1 MDRNI
6 ERLLIGY
13 FDNKLKTTNSIS
25 ELGGLTE
32 YMKFNSMK
40 RNFAIELL
48 EIISP
53 NYKDDYPNDTDA
65 GTKTIAKFCLT
76 ELDIKDI
83 EDVETMSNIR
93 SIIRDKKL
101 NNLGLL

>member
-13 FDNKLKTTNSIS
+13 FDNKLKTTNSLYEI
-25 ELGGLTE
+25 GLTE

-53 NYKDDYPNDTDA
+53 NYEDDYPNDIDA
-65 GTKTIAKFCLT
+65 GL
-76 ELDIKDI
+76 
-83 EDVETMSNIR
+83 
-93 SIIRDKKL
+93 KL
-101 NNLGLL
+101 LQNSV